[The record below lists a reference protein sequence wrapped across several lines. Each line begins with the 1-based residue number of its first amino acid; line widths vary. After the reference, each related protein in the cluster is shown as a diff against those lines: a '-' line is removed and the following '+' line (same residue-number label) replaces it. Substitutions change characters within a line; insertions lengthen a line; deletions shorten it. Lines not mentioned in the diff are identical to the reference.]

1 MTSEKS
7 SRRSRKPRVKSCRVS
22 FSESNDSLRLTSA
35 AAGLPRLDKEKYH
48 SLVPLDTN
56 NNKSAAVFGFPS
68 WAYKAQ
74 KEDGNYYV
82 LRRLEGSYLGGQMI
96 YHL

>member
-1 MTSEKS
+1 MSFGKS
-7 SRRSRKPRVKSCRVS
+7 FRRNRKLRVKLCQVS
-22 FSESNDSLRLTSA
+22 WLDGDRLPNLMYA
-35 AAGLPRLDKEKYH
+35 AAGLPRLDREKFH

-74 KEDGNYYV
+74 KEDGKYYV
-82 LRRLEGSYLGGQMI
+82 LRRLEGADP
-96 YHL
+96 

>member
-1 MTSEKS
+1 MSA
-7 SRRSRKPRVKSCRVS
+7 
-22 FSESNDSLRLTSA
+22 DS
-35 AAGLPRLDKEKYH
+35 GLPRLEKEKYH

-68 WAYKAQ
+68 WVYKAQ

-82 LRRLEGSYLGGQMI
+82 LRRLEGTYLCKARFIHVDTLQDFV
-96 YHL
+96 